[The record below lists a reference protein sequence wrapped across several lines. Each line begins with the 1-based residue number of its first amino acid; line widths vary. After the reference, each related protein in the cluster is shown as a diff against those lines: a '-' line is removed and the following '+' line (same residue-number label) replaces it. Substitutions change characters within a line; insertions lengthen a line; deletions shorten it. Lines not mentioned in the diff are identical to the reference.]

1 MRSKPIH
8 EIELPQKVI
17 IGSDIL
23 EHIPT
28 FIKNLNLGKELLVTT
43 GPHVYNIV
51 GKDVISL
58 MIDSKYEVHYDI
70 IKSPTIEEVE
80 RLKEVVQEIRPK
92 FIIAIGGGKVID
104 VTKYVA
110 YLMHMPFISVPT
122 AASHD
127 GIASPVA
134 SIRLNNG
141 RPGSFFTKPPIMVI
155 ADVTIISKAPRRLTA
170 SGCGDVIGKITAVR
184 DARLARVIK
193 GEYIGDYALSLALMS
208 AKLVMKNASLI
219 ARGSQE
225 GIRVLL
231 EALISCGTAMA
242 IAGSSRPC
250 SGSEHLFSHAL
261 DIVAPKPAL
270 HGEQVG
276 VGTIMMSYLHG
287 LKWRKI
293 RSFLKQV
300 GAPTNAKELGI
311 EPEYI
316 VKALTIAHKMRK
328 RYTILGESG
337 LTWKAA
343 EALAKETEVID

>member
-1 MRSKPIH
+1 MH
-8 EIELPQKVI
+8 EIELPLKVI
-17 IGSDIL
+17 IGMDVLKRLPSL
-23 EHIPT
+23 
-28 FIKNLNLGKELLVTT
+28 IKKLNLGNDLLVLT
-43 GPHVYNIV
+43 GPHVYEII

-58 MIDSKYEVHYDI
+58 LVDSHYEVQYQI
-70 IKSPTIEEVE
+70 VRTSTLNEVRQIEEIV
-80 RLKEVVQEIRPK
+80 KEIKPS
-92 FIIAIGGGKVID
+92 IMIAVGGGKVID
-104 VTKYVA
+104 VTKYTS
-110 YLMHMPFISVPT
+110 YLTHIPFVSVPT

-134 SIRLNNG
+134 SIKLDDG
-141 RPGSFFTKPPIMVI
+141 RPGSFFTKPPIMVV
-155 ADVTIISKAPRRLTA
+155 ADVSVISKAPKRLTA

-193 GEYIGDYALSLALMS
+193 GEYVGDYALSLALMS
-208 AKLVMKNASLI
+208 AKLVMRNASLI
-219 ARGSQE
+219 AKGSPE

-242 IAGSSRPC
+242 IAGSSKPC

-261 DIVAPKPAL
+261 DLIAPRPAL

-287 LKWRKI
+287 LKWKRI
-293 RSFLKQV
+293 RGFLKQV
-300 GAPTNAKELGI
+300 GAPINAKELGI

-316 VKALTIAHKMRK
+316 IRALTIAHKMRK

-343 EALAKETEVID
+343 EALARETEVIE